1 MLTTG
6 DFKRGL
12 AILVEGQP
20 YVILDYS
27 VQTPSAR
34 GAATL
39 VRTRVRNVI
48 TAQVLDMT
56 FKSGEKFEEPD
67 LERRKIN
74 FMYGDG
80 DEYHFMDEQSYEQFH
95 LNREGLGDAV
105 RWIREGV
112 SLTSIVFEGRVSG
125 IEVPQFVEFEVVETG
140 PGGRS
145 DMASGKVTK
154 PATLSNGTAIRVPV
168 YLEPGEKVLVDT
180 TTGEFVR
187 RVQDKG

>member
-95 LNREGLGDAV
+95 LGSEALGDNA
-105 RWIREGV
+105 RWLAEGI
-112 SLTSIVFEGRVSG
+112 SLRSIVFEGRVVG
-125 IEVPQFVEFEVVETG
+125 IELPQFVEFDVTETG

-154 PATLSNGTAIRVPV
+154 EATLANGTSIRVPV
-168 YLEPGEKVLVDT
+168 YLEAGERVIVDT
-180 TTGEFVR
+180 TTGEFVKR
-187 RVQDKG
+187 AGKG

>member
-20 YVILDYS
+20 YVILEYS

-39 VRTRVRNVI
+39 VRSRVRHVI

-67 LERRKIN
+67 LERRKIT

-95 LNREGLGDAV
+95 LGSEALGDAA
-105 RWIREGV
+105 RWLGEGV
-112 SLTSIVFEGRVSG
+112 SLRSIVFEGRVVG
-125 IEVPQFVEFEVVETG
+125 IELPQFVEFEVTETG

-154 PATLSNGTAIRVPV
+154 DATLANGTTIRVPV
-168 YLEPGEKVLVDT
+168 YLEAGERVVVDT
-180 TTGEFVR
+180 TTGDFVK
-187 RVQDKG
+187 RVGRG

>member
-1 MLTTG
+1 MITTS

-12 AILVEGQP
+12 AILVEGKP
-20 YVILDYS
+20 WVITDYS

-39 VRTRVRNVI
+39 VRVKGRNVL
-48 TAQVLDMT
+48 TGQVLDMT
-56 FKSGEKFEEPD
+56 FKSGDKFEEPD
-67 LERRKIN
+67 LERRKIS
-74 FMYGDG
+74 FLYAEGD
-80 DEYHFMDEQSYEQFH
+80 DFHFMDEESYEQFH
-95 LNREGLGDAV
+95 MTRDALGDAV

-168 YLEPGEKVLVDT
+168 YLEPGERVLVDT

>member
-12 AILVEGQP
+12 AILVESQP

-48 TAQVLDMT
+48 TTQVLDMT

-95 LNREGLGDAV
+95 LGSEALGDNA
-105 RWIREGV
+105 RWLAEGI
-112 SLTSIVFEGRVSG
+112 SLRSIVFEGRVVG
-125 IEVPQFVEFEVVETG
+125 IELPQFVEFDVTETG

-154 PATLSNGTAIRVPV
+154 EATLANGTTIRVPV
-168 YLEPGEKVLVDT
+168 YLEAGERVIVDT
-180 TTGEFVR
+180 TTGEFVKR
-187 RVQDKG
+187 AGKG